1 MKQNKIQNFS
11 FFLLL
16 KFFFSFQICSFY
28 VWLNWNWTLWF
39 ASIRFTLDFLSVGK
53 TIGARL
59 MLYLGKTKSISL
71 IGNNKSFKDEFETC
85 QFRDWFEQKKRNNW
99 EILLVHWRGRHIWV
113 ARASKFDVQFFS
125 SLVLSNSPCY
135 GQALHATC
143 VNRAFWFFFGESL
156 FFSFFLSLHLN
167 FYT

>member
-1 MKQNKIQNFS
+1 VFFAYIFIKIIIFLKKKIIFNIITSKQSKNIKKKNLKQNKIQNFS

-16 KFFFSFQICSFY
+16 NFFFSFQICSFY

-85 QFRDWFEQKKRNNW
+85 QFRD
-99 EILLVHWRGRHIWV
+99 
-113 ARASKFDVQFFS
+113 
-125 SLVLSNSPCY
+125 
-135 GQALHATC
+135 
-143 VNRAFWFFFGESL
+143 
-156 FFSFFLSLHLN
+156 
-167 FYT
+167 

>member
-16 KFFFSFQICSFY
+16 KFFFMFGWIGIGSY
-28 VWLNWNWTLWF
+28 GLPLF
-39 ASIRFTLDFLSVGK
+39 ASLWIFLVSKKKSVLDWCSIWEKQNQFHWLE
-53 TIGARL
+53 TIKVLRMNLKLVNSGTDL
-59 MLYLGKTKSISL
+59 
-71 IGNNKSFKDEFETC
+71 NK
-85 QFRDWFEQKKRNNW
+85 KKRNIW

-113 ARASKFDVQFFS
+113 ARASKFDVQFLS

-156 FFSFFLSLHLN
+156 FFSFFSFLFSLFTLIFIPN
-167 FYT
+167 TL